1 MDAISVSGL
10 SKYYGKKIGVEN
22 VDFTVSKGEK
32 FGFIGPNGAG
42 KSTTIRML
50 MQLLHPSGGEI
61 SLLGKT
67 LGKEDPDIRSRIGYL
82 PSEVQYDSD
91 MNGHQVL
98 KFAARAYGLN
108 LKDTMALEIAE
119 RLQLDLNRK
128 VRDYSLGNRKKL
140 GIVQCLQ
147 HRPELAVLD
156 EPTSGLDP
164 LIQHEFFN
172 LLTELNEKGMTV
184 FFSTHVLSEVERF
197 CDRVAFIR
205 EGHLLR
211 VSRVDEIAERL
222 IRKFT
227 VAFREKGN
235 LIERLELNKL
245 DSDAKYEHGEHIF
258 QVSGPIEPVLHLLA
272 DEGVNDLRVERPSL
286 EEIFMQDY
294 SVHVGTDHPHTEGI
308 QSADK
313 VRNELHRSME
323 KEGEQ

>member
-1 MDAISVSGL
+1 MDAISISGL

-22 VDFTVSKGEK
+22 IGFTVSEGEK

-50 MQLLHPSGGEI
+50 MQLLHPSSGEI
-61 SLLGKT
+61 SLLGRT
-67 LGKEDPDIRSRIGYL
+67 LGKENPDIRSRIGYL

-98 KFAARAYGLN
+98 KFAARAYGKN
-108 LKDTMALEIAE
+108 LQDTMALEMAE
-119 RLQLDLNRK
+119 RLQLDLSLK

-147 HRPELAVLD
+147 HQPELAVLD

-172 LLTELNEKGMTV
+172 LLSELNKEGMTV

-205 EGHLLR
+205 EGKLLR
-211 VSRVDEIAERL
+211 VSRVDEIAERTL
-222 IRKFT
+222 RKFT
-227 VAFREKGN
+227 VLFRDQGN
-235 LIERLELNKL
+235 LIDRLALNQL
-245 DSDAKYEHGEHIF
+245 DPNAEYQHGEHTF
-258 QVSGPIEPVLHLLA
+258 QVSGPIEPVLRMLA
-272 DEGVNDLRVERPSL
+272 DAGVNDLRVERPSL
-286 EEIFMQDY
+286 EEIFMKDY
-294 SVHVGTDHPHTEGI
+294 SEH
-308 QSADK
+308 A
-313 VRNELHRSME
+313 
-323 KEGEQ
+323 EGEQ